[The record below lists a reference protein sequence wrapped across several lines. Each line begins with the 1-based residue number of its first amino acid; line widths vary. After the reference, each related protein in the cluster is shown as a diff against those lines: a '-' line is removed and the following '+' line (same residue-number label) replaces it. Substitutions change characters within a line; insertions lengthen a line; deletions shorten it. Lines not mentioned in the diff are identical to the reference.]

1 MIKSKYLRIAKRINN
16 KIKQK
21 IPLSDNEIAIYYGI
35 DTKLIK
41 NICFMYENFGR
52 ESVVS
57 ITLSEEEIDEIIRL
71 KYCWF

>member
-35 DTKLIK
+35 DTKLI
-41 NICFMYENFGR
+41 
-52 ESVVS
+52 VVS